1 VNQDALESA
10 PGLVAKLC
18 GCDPAPRPHPG
29 PKPVEKSSLRC
40 SGNQIT
46 ELPAFGTSGCKEI
59 VLPSWS
65 RAHGLILRRL
75 QGRDRLSPDKRGEP
89 VCHRKTGSVTMTFEW
104 RPRFDRLEAI
114 PQAARAKL
122 IHILLLPD
130 LERPS
135 GSASS
140 GGTRRHAPSG
150 ELLIDLED
158 KAYKAVSGGC
168 SGRWS
173 RSSSPSLPPP

>member
-1 VNQDALESA
+1 MDSSF
-10 PGLVAKLC
+10 VAC
-18 GCDPAPRPHPG
+18 
-29 PKPVEKSSLRC
+29 
-40 SGNQIT
+40 
-46 ELPAFGTSGCKEI
+46 
-59 VLPSWS
+59 
-65 RAHGLILRRL
+65 
-75 QGRDRLSPDKRGEP
+75 RGEIACLRTS
-89 VCHRKTGSVTMTFEW
+89 VASRSAIGKTGAVTMTFEW

-150 ELLIDLED
+150 ELLIDLRRQ
-158 KAYKAVSGGC
+158 AYKAVSGGC

-173 RSSSPSLPPP
+173 RSNSPSLPPP

>member
-89 VCHRKTGSVTMTFEW
+89 VCHRKNWGRHHDLRMEAALRSARSHPAGGPRQAHPHPAAP
-104 RPRFDRLEAI
+104 RPRAAERIGEFWGHPETRTFGRAADR
-114 PQAARAKL
+114 PGGQGVQGGVWG
-122 IHILLLPD
+122 LLW
-130 LERPS
+130 EM
-135 GSASS
+135 
-140 GGTRRHAPSG
+140 
-150 ELLIDLED
+150 EQ
-158 KAYKAVSGGC
+158 K
-168 SGRWS
+168 
-173 RSSSPSLPPP
+173 